1 MDMWTQVALPNPRFE
16 VSYERIFGA
25 DVAMGQQSEAFFT
38 AFYARFLLDPEVAA
52 RFAGLN
58 MRRQVEMMR
67 RSLFQ
72 LASFYVL
79 GEPSSAMSRLSE
91 VHQRLDLA
99 PGLFDVWLQALL
111 DTVQEFDDQCDE
123 ATRLAWAW
131 AMTPGITFI
140 RLSLV
145 Q

>member
-1 MDMWTQVALPNPRFE
+1 MALTNPRFE
-16 VSYERIFGA
+16 ASYERIFGA

-38 AFYARFLLDPEVAA
+38 AFYQRFLLNPEVTA
-52 RFAGLN
+52 RFAGVD

-79 GEPSSAMSRLSE
+79 GEPSSAMNRLAE

-99 PGLFDVWLQALL
+99 SRLFDVWLQALL

-123 ATRLAWAW
+123 MTLLAWAW
-131 AMTPGITFI
+131 AMAPGITFI
-140 RLSLV
+140 RHSLV

>member
-1 MDMWTQVALPNPRFE
+1 
-16 VSYERIFGA
+16 
-25 DVAMGQQSEAFFT
+25 MGQQSDAFFT
-38 AFYARFLLDPEVAA
+38 AFYRRFLVNPEVAA
-52 RFAGLN
+52 RFARVD

-79 GEPSSAMSRLSE
+79 GETSSAMTRLADI
-91 VHQRLDLA
+91 HQRLGLA
-99 PGLFDVWLQALL
+99 SRLFDLWLQALL

-123 ATRLAWAW
+123 ATLLAWGW
-131 AMTPGITFI
+131 AMAPGITFI
-140 RLSLV
+140 RHSLV

>member
-1 MDMWTQVALPNPRFE
+1 MALTNPRFE
-16 VSYERIFGA
+16 ASYERIFGA

-38 AFYARFLLDPEVAA
+38 AFYQRFLLNPEVTA
-52 RFAGLN
+52 RFAGVD

-67 RSLFQ
+67 RSLLQ

-79 GEPSSAMSRLSE
+79 GEPSSAMNRLAE
-91 VHQRLDLA
+91 VHQRLGLVSR
-99 PGLFDVWLQALL
+99 LFDLWLQALL

-123 ATRLAWAW
+123 MTLLAWAW
-131 AMTPGITFI
+131 AMAPGITFI
-140 RLSLV
+140 RHSLI

>member
-1 MDMWTQVALPNPRFE
+1 MALPNPRFE
-16 VSYERIFGA
+16 ASYERIFGA

-38 AFYARFLLDPEVAA
+38 AFYQRFLLNPDVAA
-52 RFAGLN
+52 RFAGVD

-79 GEPSSAMSRLSE
+79 DEPSSAMNHLAE
-91 VHQRLDLA
+91 VHQRLGLMSR
-99 PGLFDVWLQALL
+99 LFDLWLQALL

-123 ATRLAWAW
+123 MTLLAWAW

-140 RLSLV
+140 RHSLI

>member
-1 MDMWTQVALPNPRFE
+1 MALTNPRFE
-16 VSYERIFGA
+16 ASYERIFGA
-25 DVAMGQQSEAFFT
+25 DVAMGHQSEAFFT
-38 AFYARFLLDPEVAA
+38 AFYERFLQNPEVAA
-52 RFAGLN
+52 RFAGLD

-79 GEPSSAMSRLSE
+79 GEPSSAMNRLAE

-99 PGLFDVWLQALL
+99 SRLFDVWLQALL

-123 ATRLAWAW
+123 MTLLAWAW
-131 AMTPGITFI
+131 AMAPGITFI
-140 RLSLV
+140 RHSLV